1 MSENNFV
8 KFIILGE
15 GPVGKTLILQRYFN
29 NKFKEEKSII
39 NSSFFEMKRTYE
51 GKEYRLTFWD
61 TKGKFESI
69 NNMYYQ
75 ND

>member
-15 GPVGKTLILQRYFN
+15 GTVGKTLILQRYFN

-39 NSSFFEMKRTYE
+39 NSSFSNETN
-51 GKEYRLTFWD
+51 
-61 TKGKFESI
+61 I
-69 NNMYYQ
+69 
-75 ND
+75 

>member
-51 GKEYRLTFWD
+51 GKEYRLSFLGY
-61 TKGKFESI
+61 KR
-69 NNMYYQ
+69 
-75 ND
+75 